1 MQRVEDVRRQ
11 PGAVWVVSPLRGES
25 AVIGVKEV
33 EHVAKLA
40 RLALSE
46 EEKTKYAEQL
56 AKIIDYFD
64 QLKSVDTTGIE
75 PLAHAQSIFNV
86 MRDDEVVAPAGKD
99 LLLENAPEKENG
111 YFRVPRIGE

>member
-1 MQRVEDVRRQ
+1 M
-11 PGAVWVVSPLRGES
+11 
-25 AVIGVKEV
+25 IGVKEV

-46 EEKTKYAEQL
+46 EEKKKYAQQL

-64 QLKSVDTTGIE
+64 QLKAVDTSGVE

-86 MRDDEVVAPAGKD
+86 LRDDEVIVPPGRD